1 MNCRL
6 RRQQHKET
14 LEMQVKV
21 ILCIAKYKIIALINQ
36 KIFFELYETIQKVD
50 FQKLSSLIEYCEVI
64 ILYWY
69 DLFLMVYLGIV
80 FCKDSTLL
88 PA

>member
-14 LEMQVKV
+14 LEMQVNV

-36 KIFFELYETIQKVD
+36 KTFFLSNEKTIQKVA
-50 FQKLSSLIEYCEVI
+50 FKKISSLIEYCEVI
-64 ILYWY
+64 ILY
-69 DLFLMVYLGIV
+69 
-80 FCKDSTLL
+80 
-88 PA
+88 